1 MLTILVPSLNISK
14 LLAQFFGGLIAI
26 GVVCYLHGKQPILY
40 LPYDQRNSWPPVQIF
55 YFI

>member
-40 LPYDQRNSWPPVQIF
+40 LPDDQRNSWPPVQIF